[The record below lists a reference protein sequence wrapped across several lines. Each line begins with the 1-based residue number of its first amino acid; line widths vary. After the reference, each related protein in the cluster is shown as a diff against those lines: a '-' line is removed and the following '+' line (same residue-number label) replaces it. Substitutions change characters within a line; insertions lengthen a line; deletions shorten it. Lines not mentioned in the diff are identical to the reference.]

1 MQVFDTV
8 TQYFDT
14 KKTIYFK
21 EPPAKLLKTYLK
33 DSGNIYIRSY
43 LTDFNLIKL
52 LLEIKSS
59 FLSHKIRP
67 SLNMRALKVDISLLN
82 HHCTP
87 TDWLADWLTEALRLQ
102 KHSRKSDTRTPEILT
117 ALAIAIAHSKST
129 WAVGNSRNLSLG
141 HSRDSGTR
149 DTWVHEALWHLK
161 GTWAIE
167 TLYLEDPN

>member
-21 EPPAKLLKTYLK
+21 EPSAKLLKTYLK

-59 FLSHKIRP
+59 FLGHKIRP

-87 TDWLADWLTEALRLQ
+87 TD
-102 KHSRKSDTRTPEILT
+102 
-117 ALAIAIAHSKST
+117 
-129 WAVGNSRNLSLG
+129 
-141 HSRDSGTR
+141 
-149 DTWVHEALWHLK
+149 
-161 GTWAIE
+161 
-167 TLYLEDPN
+167 